1 MQLDTL
7 KNSVGI
13 FSFLEGGAVTCPHW
27 PFGPLATM
35 QAGSWDRISVVLG
48 STGQSVP
55 LTVLTDLRSREYSLN
70 QLISLQIQSY
80 QGHYLVSDTITYRHG
95 LGVTLDDA
103 IQDYEDDLISY
114 FESLTENRAN
124 LSPALQRDLAQLAQ
138 FIKPR

>member
-1 MQLDTL
+1 MA
-7 KNSVGI
+7 I
-13 FSFLEGGAVTCPHW
+13 FSLLEGSAVMCTHW
-27 PFGPLATM
+27 PFEPLASM
-35 QAGSWDRISVVLG
+35 QARSWDRISVMPD

-55 LTVLTDLRSREYSLN
+55 LTVLTDLRSREYSLD

-80 QGHYLVSDTITYRHG
+80 QGHYLVSDVITYRHG

>member
-1 MQLDTL
+1 MQLDL
-7 KNSVGI
+7 RRSSVAI
-13 FSFLEGGAVTCPHW
+13 FSLLEGSAVMCTHW
-27 PFGPLATM
+27 PFKPLASM
-35 QAGSWDRISVVLG
+35 QARSWDRISVVPD
-48 STGQSVP
+48 STCQSVP
-55 LTVLTDLRSREYSLN
+55 LTVLTDLRSREYFLN

-80 QGHYLVSDTITYRHG
+80 QGHYLVSDVITYRHG

-114 FESLTENRAN
+114 FESLMENRAN